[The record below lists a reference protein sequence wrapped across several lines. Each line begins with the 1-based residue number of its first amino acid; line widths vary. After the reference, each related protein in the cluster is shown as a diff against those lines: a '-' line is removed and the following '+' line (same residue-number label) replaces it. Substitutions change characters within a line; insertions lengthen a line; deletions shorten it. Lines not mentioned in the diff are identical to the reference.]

1 MYTNEIEM
9 YPDICKWLES
19 YLNDK
24 YAEVSK
30 KITVLDTHNSYLSN
44 FIINLKYQKYFP
56 EFSTYQIQQDITG
69 FIEYN
74 DKVELVFV
82 ECKLDKLTLSN
93 LSQLIGYSVIA
104 IPFISILLSPKGMSN
119 SLDKLLNVFNRRDIL
134 QYRPERKISIIKWD
148 IYKQDIDYMK
158 SII

>member
-1 MYTNEIEM
+1 MYSNEIEM

-24 YAEVSK
+24 FAKDSN
-30 KITVLDTHNSYLSN
+30 KITVLDTHDSYLSN
-44 FIINLKYQKYFP
+44 FIIKLKYQKYFP

-82 ECKLDKLTLSN
+82 ECKLDRLTLSN
-93 LSQLIGYSVIA
+93 LSQLIGYSFIA
-104 IPFISILLSPKGMSN
+104 KPFISILLSPKGMSN
-119 SLDKLLNVFNRRDIL
+119 SLEKLLNVFNRRDIL
-134 QYRPERKISIIKWD
+134 QYRPKRKISIIKWD
-148 IYKQDIDYMK
+148 IHKQDIDYMN

>member
-1 MYTNEIEM
+1 MYSNEIEM

-19 YLNDK
+19 YLNCKFVKD
-24 YAEVSK
+24 SK
-30 KITVLDTHNSYLSN
+30 KITVLDTHDSYLSN
-44 FIINLKYQKYFP
+44 FIIKLKYQKYFP

-82 ECKLDKLTLSN
+82 ECKLDQLTLSN
-93 LSQLIGYSVIA
+93 LSQLIGYSFIA
-104 IPFISILLSPKGMSN
+104 KPFISILLSPKGMSN
-119 SLDKLLNVFNRRDIL
+119 SLERLLNVFNRRDIL
-134 QYRPERKISIIKWD
+134 QYRPKRKISIIKWD
-148 IYKQDIDYMK
+148 IHKQDIDYMK

>member
-1 MYTNEIEM
+1 MYSSEIEM

-19 YLNDK
+19 YLNCKFVKD
-24 YAEVSK
+24 SK
-30 KITVLDTHNSYLSN
+30 KITVLDTHDSYLSN
-44 FIINLKYQKYFP
+44 FIIKLKYQKYFP

-82 ECKLDKLTLSN
+82 ECKLDQLTLSN

-119 SLDKLLNVFNRRDIL
+119 SLERLLNVFNRRDIL
-134 QYRPERKISIIKWD
+134 QYRPKRKISIIKWD
-148 IYKQDIDYMK
+148 IHKQDIDYMK

>member
-1 MYTNEIEM
+1 M

-19 YLNDK
+19 YLNCKFVKD
-24 YAEVSK
+24 SK
-30 KITVLDTHNSYLSN
+30 KITVLDTHASYLSN
-44 FIINLKYQKYFP
+44 FIIKLKYQKYFP

-82 ECKLDKLTLSN
+82 ECKLDQLTLSN
-93 LSQLIGYSVIA
+93 LSQLIGYSFIA
-104 IPFISILLSPKGMSN
+104 KPFISILLSPKGMSN
-119 SLDKLLNVFNRRDIL
+119 SLERLLNVFNRRDIL
-134 QYRPERKISIIKWD
+134 QYRPKRKILIIKWD
-148 IYKQDIDYMK
+148 IHKQDIDYMS

>member
-1 MYTNEIEM
+1 MYSNEIEM

-24 YAEVSK
+24 FAEDSN

-44 FIINLKYQKYFP
+44 FIIELKYQKYFP

-82 ECKLDKLTLSN
+82 ECKLENLTLSN

-119 SLDKLLNVFNRRDIL
+119 SLEKLLNVFNRRDIL
-134 QYRPERKISIIKWD
+134 QYRPKRKISIIKWD
-148 IYKQDIDYMK
+148 IHKQDVDYMN

>member
-1 MYTNEIEM
+1 MYSKKTEM

-19 YLNDK
+19 YLKDK
-24 YAEVSK
+24 FAKESN

-44 FIINLKYQKYFP
+44 FILELKYQIYFP

-82 ECKLDKLTLSN
+82 ECKLNELSLLN
-93 LSQLIGYSVIA
+93 LSQLIVYSVIA
-104 IPFISILLSPKGMSN
+104 KPFISILLSPKGMSN
-119 SLDKLLNVFNRRDIL
+119 SLDKLLNVYNRKDIL
-134 QYRPERKISIIKWD
+134 EYRPERKISVIKWD
-148 IYKQDIDYMK
+148 IYKQDIDYMN

>member
-1 MYTNEIEM
+1 MYSNEIEM

-19 YLNDK
+19 YLNVKFAKD
-24 YAEVSK
+24 SN
-30 KITVLDTHNSYLSN
+30 KITVLDTHDSYLSN

-82 ECKLDKLTLSN
+82 ECKLDQLTLSN
-93 LSQLIGYSVIA
+93 LSQLIGYSFIA
-104 IPFISILLSPKGMSN
+104 KPFISILLSPKGMSN
-119 SLDKLLNVFNRRDIL
+119 SLERLLNVFNRRDIL

-148 IYKQDIDYMK
+148 VNKQDIDYMN